1 VHEDGGTK
9 DAVKGTVG
17 DRRKD
22 RKRVDGKA
30 AIQGRV
36 EAEAFV
42 DEFGTGIYAESVP
55 AAFQKQGYVTACGA
69 TYIQDTAALMESDI
83 EPGLD
88 ASGGGA
94 VLFGEEGGVGGVEC
108 LSLKIEDIRF
118 IHP

>member
-9 DAVKGTVG
+9 DAVKGTVRDG
-17 DRRKD
+17 GKGG
-22 RKRVDGKA
+22 KRVDGKTA
-30 AIQGRV
+30 LQGWV
-36 EAEAFV
+36 ETEALV
-42 DEFGTGIYAESVP
+42 DEFGAGIDAEGFP
-55 AAFQKQGYVTACGA
+55 AALQKQRYVAACGA